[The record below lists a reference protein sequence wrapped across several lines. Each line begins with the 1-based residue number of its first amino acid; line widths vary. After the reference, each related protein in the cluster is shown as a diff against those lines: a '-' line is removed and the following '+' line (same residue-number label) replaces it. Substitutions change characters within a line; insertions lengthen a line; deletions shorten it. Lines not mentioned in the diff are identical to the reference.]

1 MAPRL
6 DPTGT
11 PRVEVMIAASDQLTD
26 AISALR
32 ALGGRTDVGDH
43 VHGARKSLRRF
54 RSTLRLVRPALG
66 EDAYA
71 RAATPTRD
79 LGRRLSVPRDADV
92 MARTVRSLIGESSG
106 EPSRDAVAGALE
118 DRWEVERDA
127 VVADDWFAAVAPK
140 ELFAVHDEIGDWKL
154 GGLEWT
160 TLLEGVVRSYRR
172 GQDAFRVARRRGT
185 PEAVHE
191 ARKRTK
197 DLRYQ
202 LELLRDLWEPMVAG
216 QAAGARE
223 LTDTIGALRDLV
235 LLRAF
240 LAGGD
245 LESLAVVGLT
255 GEIDVRKA
263 KLHDRAM
270 ELGARL
276 YAEKPAAME
285 RRMLAYEPRVAILVT

>member
-1 MAPRL
+1 MAHRL

-11 PRVEVMIAASDQLTD
+11 PRVEVMIAATDQLTD

-32 ALGGRTDVGDH
+32 AIGGRTDVGEH

-66 EDAYA
+66 TDAYA

-92 MARTVRSLIGESSG
+92 MAKTVRSLIDESSG
-106 EPSRDAVAGALE
+106 EPSRDAIAEELAA
-118 DRWEVERDA
+118 RWEVERDA
-127 VVADDWFAAVAPK
+127 VVADGWFATVAPTT
-140 ELFAVHDEIGDWKL
+140 LVAVHDEIGDWKL
-154 GGLEWT
+154 GGLEWMS
-160 TLLEGVVRSYRR
+160 LLEGVVRSYRR
-172 GQDAFRVARRRGT
+172 GRDAFEVARRRGT

-202 LELLRDLWEPMVAG
+202 LELLRDLWEPMIAG
-216 QAAGARE
+216 QATGARE
-223 LTDTIGALRDLV
+223 LTDTIGTLRDLV
-235 LLRAF
+235 LLRGI
-240 LAGGD
+240 LADGD
-245 LESLAVVGLT
+245 LDPLGVVALT
-255 GEIDVRKA
+255 GEIDVRMA
-263 KLHDRAM
+263 TLHDRAM
-270 ELGARL
+270 EIGSRL

-285 RRMLAYEPRVAILVT
+285 RRMLAYEPRGGVLVS